1 MSMYK
6 NVCFTSRAHV
16 QLLLQDLVLAPEESH
31 LIGQLTLLV
40 VAVDEDVGG
49 CWTRAHTHSSSQQQR
64 HECFLI
70 TKQAETEEELFQVRT
85 WVFLHLG
92 QSFLQLFPEKVV
104 GADALLEAL
113 PQRSD
118 LL

>member
-1 MSMYK
+1 MVLSVISVIDFRSADLEKYCYSSTVCLLVEQACIEMSMYK

-49 CWTRAHTHSSSQQQR
+49 C
-64 HECFLI
+64 
-70 TKQAETEEELFQVRT
+70 
-85 WVFLHLG
+85 
-92 QSFLQLFPEKVV
+92 
-104 GADALLEAL
+104 
-113 PQRSD
+113 
-118 LL
+118 